1 MSIGEEG
8 TDCEIAGSLFSRS
21 SLDFYEKDASGSECL
36 LSMEDEKSTF
46 LGSEFGNEEREST
59 KSPCSAFDQI
69 GRELGAPLDRHRF
82 PSSLTASQFFKPL
95 DYSIS

>member
-21 SLDFYEKDASGSECL
+21 SLDFYEKDAFGSEWL
-36 LSMEDEKSTF
+36 EDEYSTF

-69 GRELGAPLDRHRF
+69 GRELGAP
-82 PSSLTASQFFKPL
+82 
-95 DYSIS
+95 

>member
-21 SLDFYEKDASGSECL
+21 SLDFYEKDAFGSECL

-69 GRELGAPLDRHRF
+69 GRELGAP
-82 PSSLTASQFFKPL
+82 
-95 DYSIS
+95 